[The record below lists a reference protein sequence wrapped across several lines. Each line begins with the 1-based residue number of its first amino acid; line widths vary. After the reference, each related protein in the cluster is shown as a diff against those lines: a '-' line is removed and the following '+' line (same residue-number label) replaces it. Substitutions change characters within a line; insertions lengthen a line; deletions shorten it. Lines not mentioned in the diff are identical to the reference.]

1 MNFTR
6 PQFPN
11 LYMRVHFISLRLLL
25 LLFLPF
31 SLNAQEQE
39 AVFVADQTFRLDGKT
54 EYFYAFA
61 QGDAVELTVS
71 EFSGKSIRSV
81 EFIQFPDY
89 MIYRAYN
96 LDTTLRQ
103 RIPIPKT
110 GVYMLRIQEAGLGK
124 KVCRFTIHRRA
135 ASAEMTRFVT
145 QVPWDVYQIPEY
157 QLMGRPV
164 EVGKKME
171 SLPLNGQVTVSA
183 SKMFTKKAVNAYQF
197 TLPPYTTR
205 WAYRVAVGQAAV
217 EARRRDAE
225 KLTLAMKSNAAKMLG
240 LEPETALAAFAL
252 GLVVDVTVSTAGE
265 DVEYAIVDW
274 DNWTKFSKNEPYTSF
289 IYQSG
294 ISVDAQRRFAPLSGT
309 YYFAL
314 KSDNW
319 VDDIN
324 VLIDIEAITETPVYQ
339 TEWYLMPV
347 RP

>member
-1 MNFTR
+1 MG
-6 PQFPN
+6 
-11 LYMRVHFISLRLLL
+11 
-25 LLFLPF
+25 
-31 SLNAQEQE
+31 AQQQSP
-39 AVFVADQTFRLDGKT
+39 VFVADQTFKLDGKT
-54 EYFYAFA
+54 EYCYAFA
-61 QGDAVELTVS
+61 QGDQVDLSVS

-89 MIYRAYN
+89 IIYRAYN

-103 RIPIPKT
+103 SIPIPKT
-110 GVYMLRIQEAGLGK
+110 GVYLLRIQEAGLGK
-124 KVCRFTIHRRA
+124 KVCRFTVHRRA
-135 ASAEMTRFVT
+135 GSAEMARFVT
-145 QVPWDVYQIPEY
+145 QVPWDIYQIPEY
-157 QLMGRPV
+157 QLLNRPI
-164 EVGKKME
+164 ESGKKIE
-171 SLPLNGQVTVSA
+171 SVPLSGQVTVSA
-183 SKMFTKKAVNAYQF
+183 SKMFTRKAVNSYQF

-205 WAYRVAVGQAAV
+205 WAYRIAVGQAAV

-240 LEPETALAAFAL
+240 IEPQTALAAFAL

-274 DNWTKFSKNEPYTSF
+274 DNWTKFSRNEPYTSYM
-289 IYQSG
+289 YQSG
-294 ISVDAQRRFAPLSGT
+294 VSVDTQRRFAPLSGA

-324 VLIDIEAITETPVYQ
+324 VLIDIEAITETPIYQ
-339 TEWYLMPV
+339 TEWYLAPV